1 MSFPLSHHTP
11 SRDGKFPAERNPMRI
26 YTITEPSGRKTAIM
40 AKSRTEAINKFIAQ
54 TGVPLDFFKKNCS
67 IK

>member
-1 MSFPLSHHTP
+1 
-11 SRDGKFPAERNPMRI
+11 MRI

-40 AKSRTEAINKFIAQ
+40 AKSRTEAIGKFLAE
-54 TGVPLDFFKKNCS
+54 TGMPLDFFKKNCS